1 LTLNNKGIYTKK
13 GGKIMKFYIA
23 SSFKNIE
30 KVRYV
35 SDKLKDK
42 GFIHT
47 YDWTVNENVTTL
59 LELKA
64 IGQKEKNAVIE
75 ADFVVVLLPA
85 GKGSHIE
92 LGIAI
97 GNSKK
102 VYLYSPNNEVDNIET
117 TSTFYHLTEVE
128 KCFGTID
135 ELVELIDLKSKSL
148 LS

>member
-1 LTLNNKGIYTKK
+1 M
-13 GGKIMKFYIA
+13 MKFYIA

-35 SDKLKDK
+35 SKKLKDK

-47 YDWTVNENVTTL
+47 YDWTVNENVTTFE
-59 LELKA
+59 ELKA
-64 IGQKEKNAVIE
+64 IGQKEKNAVIK

-97 GNSKK
+97 GNGKK
-102 VYLYSPNNEVDNIET
+102 IYLYSPNNEVDNIET
-117 TSTFYHLTEVE
+117 TSTFYHLPEIE

-135 ELVELIDLKSKSL
+135 ELVDIIDLKSKSL
-148 LS
+148 LSNRCLS

>member
-1 LTLNNKGIYTKK
+1 
-13 GGKIMKFYIA
+13 MKFYIA

-30 KVRYV
+30 SVRYV
-35 SDKLKDK
+35 SENLKNR
-42 GFIHT
+42 GYIHT

-59 LELKA
+59 KELKM
-64 IGQKEKNAVIE
+64 IGEQEKTAVIE

-97 GNSKK
+97 GNGKNI
-102 VYLYSPNNEVDNIET
+102 YLYSPNKEIDNIET
-117 TSTFYHLTEVE
+117 TSTFYHLPEIE
-128 KCFGTID
+128 KYFGTLD
-135 ELVELIDLKSKSL
+135 ELVEIIDNKSFK

>member
-1 LTLNNKGIYTKK
+1 
-13 GGKIMKFYIA
+13 MKFYIA
-23 SSFKNIE
+23 SSLKNIDQ
-30 KVRYV
+30 VRYV
-35 SDKLKDK
+35 SKRLKNK

-59 LELKA
+59 EELKV

-92 LGIAI
+92 LGIAM
-97 GNSKK
+97 GNDKK
-102 VYLYSPNNEVDNIET
+102 IYLYSPNKEVDKIET
-117 TSTFYHLTEVE
+117 TSTFYHLPEIE

-135 ELVELIDLKSKSL
+135 ELVDIIDLKSKSF
-148 LS
+148 

>member
-1 LTLNNKGIYTKK
+1 
-13 GGKIMKFYIA
+13 MKFYIA

-35 SDKLKDK
+35 SKILKEK
-42 GFIHT
+42 GFTHT
-47 YDWTVNENVTTL
+47 YDWTLNENITTL
-59 LELKA
+59 EELKE
-64 IGQKEKNAVIE
+64 IGQKETNAVIE

-85 GKGSHIE
+85 GKGSHVE

-102 VYLYSPNNEVDNIET
+102 IYLYSSDNEVDNLET
-117 TSTFYHLTEVE
+117 TSTFYQLSEIN
-128 KCFGTID
+128 KCIGTLD
-135 ELVELIDLKSKSL
+135 ELVNIIDVNEKSF